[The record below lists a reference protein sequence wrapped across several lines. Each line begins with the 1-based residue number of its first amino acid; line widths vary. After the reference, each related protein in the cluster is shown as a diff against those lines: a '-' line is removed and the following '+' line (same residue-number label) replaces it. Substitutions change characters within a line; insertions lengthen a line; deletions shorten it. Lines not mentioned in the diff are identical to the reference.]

1 MDRSRLKHEVRV
13 DRFRASG
20 PGGQHV
26 NKTESAVRLVHIPTG
41 ITVTASDTPSQARN
55 LALAFT
61 RLEERLARLR
71 IRPKP
76 RRATV
81 PSRTAVERRLQG
93 KLQRSL
99 AKRRRTRPSADD

>member
-1 MDRSRLKHEVRV
+1 MDRRRLKQEVRI

-41 ITVTASDTPSQARN
+41 VTVVASDTSSQVRN

-71 IRPKP
+71 AKPKP
-76 RRATV
+76 RRPTK
-81 PSRTAVERRLQG
+81 PSRAAEERRLQA
-93 KLQRSL
+93 KQRRSL
-99 AKRRRTRPSADD
+99 AKRRRAKPASE